1 MWRDMHDAR
10 PLSMRFMN
18 DRTIGG
24 LLQLRAEATP
34 DKPFLW
40 CSNSWKTYGE
50 LAAASD
56 RFAAGLQGLGVAP
69 GDRVAMVL
77 PTEHAAAISIFGAA
91 RLGAIQVPLNT
102 FLRGEFL
109 RYQLANSRSSI
120 AVTDILGY
128 EQIRHVLS
136 ELRDLRIIILVG
148 DLASAD
154 RAGLGDVA
162 VVPFDALLTSEPV
175 ARFPAVS
182 PENTYSILYT
192 SGTTGMPKGCLI
204 SHRYATGIARGFSDT
219 GRFGPG
225 DRILTPS
232 PLFHASGS
240 IVGMVSA
247 LYRAGSIAF
256 MQEFQASTFVA
267 LAGELKATV
276 LFGAAAVGAFILAQ
290 PERASD
296 RQHCIRQAFFNAMP
310 ESTQLALEAR
320 FGFHV
325 VGESFGHTECVP
337 ITASPVDG
345 PRRRGSGGSP
355 LPHMEVQIVDDSDLQ
370 VPVDT
375 VGEIVARPR
384 EPGYMFDGYWDN
396 PQATVDLRSNLWH
409 HTGDLGRFDADG
421 FLWYVDRKK
430 EAIRRRG
437 EFVTARELETAILKH
452 PDIAAVAVHAVAS
465 DVIED
470 EIKAWLVLKPGIA
483 ITPDNLFA
491 FFREA
496 LPYFA
501 IPRFVELIDE
511 LPRNH
516 YSRVMKHVLKGRT
529 NGVGAWDFES
539 LGLVVRR
546 GERRATK

>member
-1 MWRDMHDAR
+1 
-10 PLSMRFMN
+10 MN
-18 DRTIGG
+18 DRTICG
-24 LLQLRAEATP
+24 LLHLRAEATP
-34 DKPFLW
+34 DKPFIW
-40 CSNSWKTYGE
+40 CNGTWRTYGE

-56 RFAAGLQGLGVAP
+56 RFAAGLQKLGVAA

-77 PTEHAAAISIFGAA
+77 PSEHAAAITIFGSA
-91 RLGAIQVPLNT
+91 RLGAIQVSLNT

-136 ELRDLRIIILVG
+136 ELPDLRTIILVG

-154 RAGLGDVA
+154 RTGLGDVA
-162 VVPFDALLTSEPV
+162 VVPFNALLASGLV
-175 ARFPAVS
+175 AYFPTIT

-204 SHRYATGIARGFSDT
+204 SHRYATGMARGFSDA

-240 IVGMVSA
+240 IIGMISA
-247 LYRAGSIAF
+247 LYRAGSIAY
-256 MQEFQASTFVA
+256 MQEFQASTFIA
-267 LAGELKATV
+267 LAAELKATA
-276 LFGAAAVGAFILAQ
+276 LFGAGAVGAFILAQ

-296 RQHCIRQAFFNAMP
+296 RQHCIRQAFFNAMS

-370 VPVDT
+370 VPVGT

-384 EPGYMFDGYWDN
+384 EPGYMF
-396 PQATVDLRSNLWH
+396 
-409 HTGDLGRFDADG
+409 
-421 FLWYVDRKK
+421 
-430 EAIRRRG
+430 
-437 EFVTARELETAILKH
+437 
-452 PDIAAVAVHAVAS
+452 
-465 DVIED
+465 
-470 EIKAWLVLKPGIA
+470 
-483 ITPDNLFA
+483 
-491 FFREA
+491 
-496 LPYFA
+496 
-501 IPRFVELIDE
+501 
-511 LPRNH
+511 
-516 YSRVMKHVLKGRT
+516 
-529 NGVGAWDFES
+529 
-539 LGLVVRR
+539 
-546 GERRATK
+546 